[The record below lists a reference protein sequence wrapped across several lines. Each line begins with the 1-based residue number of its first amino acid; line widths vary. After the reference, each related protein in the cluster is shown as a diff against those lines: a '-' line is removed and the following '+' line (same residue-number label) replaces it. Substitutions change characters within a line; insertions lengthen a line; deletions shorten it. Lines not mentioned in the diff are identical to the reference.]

1 MELDVWQLQKIIK
14 AAAKE
19 AVSEYAI
26 SKDPVIDEITETQA
40 SVSVISSM
48 TGSLEITE
56 TQAIRLGFGRRWL
69 AHQCATGALTWKRAG
84 VHRNSP
90 KVYSLKKL
98 KELKDGIDPL
108 LKSLI

>member
-1 MELDVWQLQKIIK
+1 MEIDVWQLQNIIK

-40 SVSVISSM
+40 
-48 TGSLEITE
+48 
-56 TQAIRLGFGRRWL
+56 IRLGFGRR
-69 AHQCATGALTWKRAG
+69 TG

>member
-40 SVSVISSM
+40 IVWIIR
-48 TGSLEITE
+48 SLAWNTP
-56 TQAIRLGFGRRWL
+56 
-69 AHQCATGALTWKRAG
+69 H
-84 VHRNSP
+84 
-90 KVYSLKKL
+90 
-98 KELKDGIDPL
+98 
-108 LKSLI
+108 

>member
-40 SVSVISSM
+40 
-48 TGSLEITE
+48 
-56 TQAIRLGFGRRWL
+56 IRLGFGRRWL
-69 AHQCATGALTWKRAG
+69 EKGWCT
-84 VHRNSP
+84 
-90 KVYSLKKL
+90 
-98 KELKDGIDPL
+98 
-108 LKSLI
+108 

>member
-40 SVSVISSM
+40 
-48 TGSLEITE
+48 
-56 TQAIRLGFGRRWL
+56 IRLGFVEGGWL
-69 AHQCATGALTWKRAG
+69 ISALRE
-84 VHRNSP
+84 H
-90 KVYSLKKL
+90 
-98 KELKDGIDPL
+98 
-108 LKSLI
+108 

>member
-1 MELDVWQLQKIIK
+1 M
-14 AAAKE
+14 
-19 AVSEYAI
+19 AI
-26 SKDPVIDEITETQA
+26 TENNKSGRERSCQRICDLKDPVID
-40 SVSVISSM
+40 
-48 TGSLEITE
+48 EITE

>member
-1 MELDVWQLQKIIK
+1 MIK

-19 AVSEYAI
+19 AVSEY
-26 SKDPVIDEITETQA
+26 
-40 SVSVISSM
+40 VISNDP
-48 TGSLEITE
+48 TIDEITE

-69 AHQCATGALTWKRAG
+69 AHQCARGSLSWKRAG

-98 KELKDGIDPL
+98 RDLKNGIDPL
-108 LKSLI
+108 LRSFL

>member
-26 SKDPVIDEITETQA
+26 SMVPVIDE
-40 SVSVISSM
+40 
-48 TGSLEITE
+48 
-56 TQAIRLGFGRRWL
+56 IRLGFGRRWL

>member
-40 SVSVISSM
+40 
-48 TGSLEITE
+48 
-56 TQAIRLGFGRRWL
+56 RRWL

>member
-40 SVSVISSM
+40 
-48 TGSLEITE
+48 
-56 TQAIRLGFGRRWL
+56 IRLGDRIFADSFFR
-69 AHQCATGALTWKRAG
+69 GAA
-84 VHRNSP
+84 
-90 KVYSLKKL
+90 
-98 KELKDGIDPL
+98 
-108 LKSLI
+108 

>member
-1 MELDVWQLQKIIK
+1 MRLRKRKLYDLDLVEGGWL
-14 AAAKE
+14 
-19 AVSEYAI
+19 I
-26 SKDPVIDEITETQA
+26 SALRD
-40 SVSVISSM
+40 
-48 TGSLEITE
+48 
-56 TQAIRLGFGRRWL
+56 
-69 AHQCATGALTWKRAG
+69 ALTWKRAG

>member
-40 SVSVISSM
+40 
-48 TGSLEITE
+48 
-56 TQAIRLGFGRRWL
+56 IRLGFGRRWL
-69 AHQCATGALTWKRAG
+69 AHQCATGAVSYTHLRA
-84 VHRNSP
+84 H
-90 KVYSLKKL
+90 
-98 KELKDGIDPL
+98 ET
-108 LKSLI
+108 

>member
-40 SVSVISSM
+40 
-48 TGSLEITE
+48 
-56 TQAIRLGFGRRWL
+56 IRLGFGRRWL
-69 AHQCATGALTWKRAG
+69 AHQCATGALTW
-84 VHRNSP
+84 NSP